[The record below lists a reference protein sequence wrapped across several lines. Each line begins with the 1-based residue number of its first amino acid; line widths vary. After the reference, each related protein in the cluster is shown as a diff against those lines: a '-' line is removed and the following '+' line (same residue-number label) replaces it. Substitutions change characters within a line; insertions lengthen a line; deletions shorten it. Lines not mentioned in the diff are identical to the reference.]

1 MTQHKIGGEGQLDP
15 LAVTNQPKRVSR
27 NRCKKHIEGQERKSI
42 ALDSIYIFTDL
53 PASDHLSYGLL
64 RSMQFFLTTCPL
76 SWTVSVMT
84 NELSRHFACDFYFF
98 WWKTENSLVWIKKTI
113 FVVGVKLIKTML
125 FHCPSNMDL
134 RVYKQLLFLVKWNT
148 VQQYFNSILPDYQ
161 LFQASVKI
169 SITGKMNY
177 VLFVKLAPT
186 CPSSWAG
193 KDSLTVQH
201 RCYCLWLINAPESK
215 FCSYKDLLLCKR
227 FLFSDKVSK

>member
-1 MTQHKIGGEGQLDP
+1 MKGSWIP
-15 LAVTNQPKRVSR
+15 LLSQISQKEWVGIDVKNTLRG
-27 NRCKKHIEGQERKSI
+27 KKEKVLPWI
-42 ALDSIYIFTDL
+42 LSIYSQTYL
-53 PASDHLSYGLL
+53 HLII
-64 RSMQFFLTTCPL
+64 
-76 SWTVSVMT
+76 SVMAFSGPCSSFSPPVPHPVC
-84 NELSRHFACDFYFF
+84 ELYQWWQMNYLVILPVIFFF

-113 FVVGVKLIKTML
+113 FVFGVKLIKTML

-134 RVYKQLLFLVKWNT
+134 RDYKQLLFLVKWNT

-201 RCYCLWLINAPESK
+201 RCCCLWL
-215 FCSYKDLLLCKR
+215 
-227 FLFSDKVSK
+227 